1 MKLKLKGSQS
11 SMLFKKQLSIQNV
24 ECLPLV
30 DVPNQC
36 PGPIRDQCAPTLAR
50 LQIFSFKLHLNAW
63 HTALFEAMLQTLQ
76 EDARE

>member
-36 PGPIRDQCAPTLAR
+36 PGPIRD
-50 LQIFSFKLHLNAW
+50 H
-63 HTALFEAMLQTLQ
+63 
-76 EDARE
+76 